1 MMTTEDVLAAPIML
15 VANRDQNGYA
25 YGTLMLDKGISRKEI
40 DNGDFE
46 YYNIYVQANSI
57 QFKPDADYNGK
68 QEHKLDKI
76 ALVNAVDLSQVDFAC
91 FYRPDSLSPIEMTP
105 LYDN

>member
-1 MMTTEDVLAAPIML
+1 VHLAPGALIPFQNNSKMRMMTTEDVLAAPIML

-76 ALVNAVDLSQVDFAC
+76 ALVNAVDL
-91 FYRPDSLSPIEMTP
+91 Y
-105 LYDN
+105 